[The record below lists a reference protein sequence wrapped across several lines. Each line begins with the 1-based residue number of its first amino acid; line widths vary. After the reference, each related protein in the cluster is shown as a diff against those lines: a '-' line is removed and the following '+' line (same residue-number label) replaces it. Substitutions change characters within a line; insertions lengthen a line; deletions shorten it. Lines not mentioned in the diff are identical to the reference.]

1 MPIWGGFARSRMIMR
16 STLCRSSLIVKS
28 RFARLVLA
36 CVAISLGA
44 CTSTNAAG
52 PFESN
57 SLQAEIDRAQPG
69 DKVVIP
75 PGTYREFIQITHSGT
90 PQRPITIEAVAG
102 KVVITGA
109 DSLESDRWEP
119 LPGRPVWRYSSWTY
133 QAPARHDLGQSGR
146 VYSGEEVIVDGRLL
160 SRAASLASMQ
170 PGTFFADPI
179 KDHALF
185 LWLSDG
191 SSPAKHTV
199 EASARPLLLKITGN
213 HIIVRNIRFR
223 YASNV
228 AQQGAV
234 QVGGEHNLIEN
245 CVVEYTAGVGLTLG
259 GQHNVVRR
267 VTSGFNGQMGMGAIG
282 QDNVVEECKLI
293 HNNTLD
299 YPTEW
304 EAGGIKVVLSDRF
317 RISRCLAKDNNGVGF
332 WFDIDDR
339 DSIIERSDAF
349 DNEVGIMVEISQRTT
364 VRNNVVVRNGLNPN
378 RGWRESGILIAESN
392 NTLVESNICVDN
404 RAGIAV
410 RQQGVRTV
418 PANPERGRLEPV
430 RFYSDGLLSRHNISA
445 FNRQWQFAFFGDNP
459 FFGGKYLWMI
469 RRLFGKGD
477 RGDAADMQLLDP
489 SKWLWRM
496 DRNVY
501 FAQSGSG
508 LILWGAPWLSGH
520 TVYESL
526 DTFRRDHH
534 LDQHSIVADPEFADR
549 RRGDFSLR
557 PGSPAVKLVYPSPSP
572 FGQDEPEREAPS
584 DSSSATVQTDNLLH

>member
-1 MPIWGGFARSRMIMR
+1 MIMQSMFR
-16 STLCRSSLIVKS
+16 RSSLIVKS
-28 RFARLVLA
+28 RFARIVMA
-36 CVAISLGA
+36 CVAMSLGA
-44 CTSTNAAG
+44 CTLTNATG

-57 SLQAEIDRAQPG
+57 SLQAAIDRAQPG
-69 DKVVIP
+69 DKVEIP
-75 PGTYREFIQITHSGT
+75 PGTYREFIRITHSGT
-90 PQRPITIEAVAG
+90 PQRPITIEAVSG

-133 QAPARHDLGQSGR
+133 QAPARHDLGER
-146 VYSGEEVIVDGRLL
+146 VYSGEQVIVDGRLL
-160 SRAASLASMQ
+160 VRAASLESMQ
-170 PGTFFADPI
+170 AGTFFADPV

-191 SSPAKHTV
+191 TSPSGHTV
-199 EASARPLLLKITGN
+199 EVSLRPLLLSITGS
-213 HIIVRNIRFR
+213 HIILRNIRFR

-228 AQQGAV
+228 AQHGAV
-234 QVGGEHNLIEN
+234 EIRGEHNLIEN

-282 QDNVVEECKLI
+282 QDNVLEECKLI

-339 DSIIERSDAF
+339 DSIIEQSDAF
-349 DNEVGIMVEISQRTT
+349 DNEVGIMVEISQGIT
-364 VRNNVVVRNGLNPN
+364 VRNNVVARNGLNPN
-378 RGWRESGILIAESN
+378 RGWRQSGILIAESN
-392 NTLVESNICVDN
+392 NTRVENNICVDN

-410 RQQGVRTV
+410 RQQGVRIV
-418 PANPERGRLEPV
+418 AASPDRDRLEPV
-430 RFYSDGLLSRHNISA
+430 RFYSDGLIFRHNISA

-459 FFGGKYLWMI
+459 FFAGKYLWMI

-477 RGDAADMQLLDP
+477 RAGAVDMQLLDP
-489 SKWLWRM
+489 SKWDWRM
-496 DRNVY
+496 DHNVY
-501 FAQSGSG
+501 FAQSESG
-508 LILWGAPWLSGH
+508 LILWGAPWLPGH
-520 TVYESL
+520 TAYDSL
-526 DTFRRDHH
+526 DTFRKDHQ
-534 LDQHSIVADPEFADR
+534 LDQHSIVVDPEFADR
-549 RRGDFSLR
+549 SRGDFSLR
-557 PGSPAVKLVYPSPSP
+557 PGSPAVKLVYPSPPLS
-572 FGQDEPEREAPS
+572 GQDEPEREAPS
-584 DSSSATVQTDNLLH
+584 DSSSATVQTHNPLD